1 MAMRDEGYQLISIE
15 RVDADSIFNDINHW
29 VATSS
34 YRFLEYTRRQT
45 KTFAEEQGT
54 QSTVTESSSIT
65 PQHLDVFGSAFT
77 EAIQENIKNI
87 QNNTNDS
94 FRALYTQMIKE
105 EQLTALEQN
114 IVKTIS
120 VN

>member
-1 MAMRDEGYQLISIE
+1 MESFKTTGLSTPHELRNVLDQEINNYLMAMRDEGYQLISIE

-65 PQHLDVFGSAFT
+65 PQHLDVFGSAF
-77 EAIQENIKNI
+77 
-87 QNNTNDS
+87 
-94 FRALYTQMIKE
+94 FRSYSGEHKE
-105 EQLTALEQN
+105 HS
-114 IVKTIS
+114 K
-120 VN
+120 